1 MESIE
6 WNGNGFVGPITS
18 SIQLKVAL
26 YVLYTVYKQFIT
38 LIELRICIM
47 IDH

>member
-1 MESIE
+1 MGSWK

-18 SIQLKVAL
+18 FVQLKVAL
-26 YVLYTVYKQFIT
+26 YVLYTIYKQFIT
-38 LIELRICIM
+38 LIELRIYIM